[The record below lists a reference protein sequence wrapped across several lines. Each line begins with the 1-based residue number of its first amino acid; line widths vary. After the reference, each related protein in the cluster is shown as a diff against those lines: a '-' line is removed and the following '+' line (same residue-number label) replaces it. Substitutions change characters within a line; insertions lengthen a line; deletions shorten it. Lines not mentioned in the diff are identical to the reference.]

1 MRQTERVQLVASQL
15 TDFLKQH
22 SGSATY
28 QDYAQYR
35 HAIGKPIT
43 AAEVG
48 ILSNITRLAT
58 GVTRVY
64 KKHDNRVDTFWILDR
79 NPEAVHV

>member
-1 MRQTERVQLVASQL
+1 MRQTERVQIVVGQL

-35 HAIGKPIT
+35 QANGRPIT
-43 AAEVG
+43 VAEVG
-48 ILSNITRLAT
+48 ILSNVTRLAT

-64 KKHDNRVDTFWILDR
+64 KKHDNRVDTFWILDK